1 MTKPKIPSPSPSS
14 AEKNSSAMIRRAR
27 HNQRVTF
34 IDKSHEAVAGIWW
47 TGNLLKKYGNAFF
60 SDRLSS
66 EAQFN
71 IMMLLKNAEKPLTQ
85 NDLSERLLVDKSNI
99 TGLIDRME
107 KAGLVKRIAVKEDR
121 RCYHLKLT
129 PTGEDVYQ
137 CVERPY
143 YDKIHKLMSIFS
155 ETEVNH
161 IIDFMDRLQE
171 AIFADDV
178 LK

>member
-1 MTKPKIPSPSPSS
+1 MSKK
-14 AEKNSSAMIRRAR
+14 RR

-34 IDKSHEAVAGIWW
+34 VDKSHEAATGIWW

-60 SDRLSS
+60 SDHLSS

-71 IMMLLKNAEKPLTQ
+71 IMMLLRNAEKPLTQ
-85 NDLSERLLVDKSNI
+85 NDLSERLLVDKSNV

-107 KAGLVKRIAVKEDR
+107 KAGLVKRISVEKDR
-121 RCYHLKLT
+121 RCYHLQLT
-129 PTGEDVYQ
+129 ATGEEVFE

-143 YDKIHKLMSIFS
+143 YAKIHGLMNIFS
-155 ETEVNH
+155 AEEVSN
-161 IIDFMDRLQE
+161 IINYMGRLQE
-171 AIFADDV
+171 AIFSDDV